1 MFHYLHTT
9 LVMTAKI
16 AVLAVVFAAF
26 TTQAAGPGPK
36 GGPSAEKLKKPNYVE
51 GELLVKF
58 KREVGDARAEA
69 VHGKF
74 NARKLRQYKS
84 VRGLQHVKLPKG
96 LTVEEAVAA
105 YKKDPNIAYAEPNY
119 LYYAQAIPDD
129 TEFSNL
135 WGLDNASDTDIN
147 APEAWDITTGAPNV
161 VVAVIDSGIDYNHG
175 DLAANMWVNV
185 DEANGLPN
193 VDDDGNNFVDDIHGY
208 DFYNDD
214 GDPMDDADHG
224 THVAGTIAAVGN
236 NGIGVTGV
244 SWEAKLIACKFLGS
258 NGTGP
263 VSAAINCLDY
273 IEALKV
279 GGENIVVTNNSW
291 GGDTFSQ
298 ALYDAA
304 AKHLDAGILFIAAA
318 GNGIIDGTNN
328 DSAPIYPASFDLP
341 NIVSVA
347 ATDDTDTLARFSNYG
362 RRTVH
367 VAAPGVDILS
377 TMPAFSPLSYD
388 YKSGTSMAAP
398 HVTGLAALL
407 EAQSPGRGWVAL
419 KNLILAG
426 GQNTASV
433 ADTTITGK
441 RIRAADGGG
450 VGSLTCSGQV
460 VNERL
465 LPITDTVE
473 FTTVGSLID
482 LAALHINC
490 ATPNGDVTVDV
501 LGPSGPATVTLADDA
516 TTAPDQF
523 AGDGIYSNQWS
534 ASLAGAHVLTFPGGD
549 AVMVLENYEPP
560 TNFAYSY
567 RTITGTDLGL
577 GNDQTASFTSP
588 FPIRFGGHPSG
599 LTELHVASN
608 GFISFTEAATDE
620 INRAL
625 PEAAFDTLVAP
636 FWEALDLTTGGVFW
650 EVQGVSPDQELVIE
664 WRGVAN
670 KLSSCVDTGT
680 FQVVFFEGK
689 PDILFNYADVD
700 FGGISCDGGRSAT
713 VGVQVST
720 TAASLYSVNTASL
733 SNNQAIMW
741 RTINHV
747 PSGDTQTVPVDE
759 DNSVNV
765 TLTGTDPDGDSI
777 SYAVDTAPVNG
788 TLTGTEPNLT
798 YTPNDPDFNGADS
811 FTFTVS
817 DGALSSAPA
826 TVTVNVLPVND
837 APVAQDGTLTA
848 VKNTPK
854 DGVLMASDVD
864 VGDTLTYSIVG
875 DGALGQAVVTDAA
888 TGAYTYTPN
897 PDVTGTDSF
906 TFIAN
911 DGLEDSNIAT
921 VTVTI
926 VDPPPSPPPTIQASG
941 GGGGG
946 CSLGRSGG
954 VDPVLLLLLTLS
966 SLYAL
971 RRQLP
976 GARRLAAGR
985 RSHTGN

>member
-1 MFHYLHTT
+1 MFQTLHTA
-9 LVMTAKI
+9 LVMSVKI
-16 AVLAVVFAAF
+16 AVLAFVLAAF
-26 TTQAAGPGPK
+26 TTHAAGPGPER
-36 GGPSAEKLKKPNYVE
+36 GPSAEKPKKTKPKYVE

-58 KREVGDARAEA
+58 KGEVSDVRAEV
-69 VHGKF
+69 VHAKVK
-74 NARKLRQYKS
+74 ARKLRQYKS
-84 VRGLQHVKLPKG
+84 VKGLQHVKLPKG
-96 LTVEEAVAA
+96 LTVEEAVAE
-105 YKKDPNIAYAEPNY
+105 YKKNPNVAYAEPNY
-119 LYYAQAIPDD
+119 LYYAQAIIPDD

-214 GDPMDDADHG
+214 GDPMDDDDHG

-236 NGIGVTGV
+236 NVIGVTGV

-263 VSAAINCLDY
+263 VSAAIGCLDY
-273 IEALKV
+273 IEALKA

-291 GGDTFSQ
+291 GADTFSQ

-304 AKHLDAGILFIAAA
+304 AKHLDAGILFTAAA

-347 ATDDTDTLARFSNYG
+347 AIDDTDTLARFSNYG

-377 TMPAFSPLSYD
+377 TMPAFSPLPYD
-388 YKSGTSMAAP
+388 YKKGTSMAAP

-407 EAQSPGRGWVAL
+407 EAQVPGRGWVAL

-473 FTTVGSLID
+473 FTTVGSLVD
-482 LAALHINC
+482 LAALHIDC
-490 ATPNGDVTVDV
+490 ATPNGDVTLGV
-501 LGPSGPATVTLADDA
+501 LGPSGPATVTLVDDG
-516 TTAPDQF
+516 TTAPDQV
-523 AGDGIYSNQWS
+523 AGDGVYSHQWS
-534 ASLAGAHVLTFPGGD
+534 ASVAGAHVLAFPGGD
-549 AVMVLENYEPP
+549 EVMVLENYEPP
-560 TNFAYSY
+560 TNFPYSY
-567 RTITGTDLGL
+567 RTIIGTDLGL
-577 GNDQTASFTSP
+577 GNDQTASITSP
-588 FPIRFGGHPSG
+588 FSIRFGGHPSG

-608 GFISFTEAATDE
+608 GFISFTEAATNE

-636 FWEALDLTTGGVFW
+636 FWEALDLTTGGSVFW
-650 EVQGVSPDQELVIE
+650 EVQQSAPNRELVIE
-664 WRGVAN
+664 WRDVAN

-713 VGVQVST
+713 VGMQVST
-720 TAASLYSVNTASL
+720 TAASLHSVNTASL

-747 PSGDTQTVPVDE
+747 PTPTVQ
-759 DNSVNV
+759 
-765 TLTGTDPDGDSI
+765 
-777 SYAVDTAPVNG
+777 
-788 TLTGTEPNLT
+788 
-798 YTPNDPDFNGADS
+798 
-811 FTFTVS
+811 
-817 DGALSSAPA
+817 SS
-826 TVTVNVLPVND
+826 
-837 APVAQDGTLTA
+837 
-848 VKNTPK
+848 
-854 DGVLMASDVD
+854 S
-864 VGDTLTYSIVG
+864 
-875 DGALGQAVVTDAA
+875 
-888 TGAYTYTPN
+888 
-897 PDVTGTDSF
+897 
-906 TFIAN
+906 
-911 DGLEDSNIAT
+911 SN
-921 VTVTI
+921 
-926 VDPPPSPPPTIQASG
+926 
-941 GGGGG
+941 GG
-946 CSLGRSGG
+946 CSLGRGAG
-954 VDPVLLLLLTLS
+954 IDPMLPLLFALS
-966 SLYAL
+966 SLYML
-971 RRQLP
+971 RRRVP
-976 GARRLAAGR
+976 GVRRLAAGR
-985 RSHTGN
+985 CFHTGN